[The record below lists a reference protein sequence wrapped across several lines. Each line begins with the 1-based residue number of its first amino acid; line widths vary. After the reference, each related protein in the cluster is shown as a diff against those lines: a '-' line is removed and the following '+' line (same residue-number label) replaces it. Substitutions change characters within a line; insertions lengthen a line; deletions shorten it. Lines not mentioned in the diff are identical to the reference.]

1 MVSFRVH
8 PVETLPVTTLLATTL
23 LATTT
28 AEAVGVV
35 AAVVAAA
42 VVGALVGAVVTRRRR
57 PPTGAAP
64 TDAALA
70 DARIAALWAGTRP
83 DPTPAAP
90 PSPPL
95 LLTLSVWRLRSDQ
108 VLGLVLDALGD
119 LGFSLVE
126 VHGDRAVLTTSPT
139 HPGGTGAAA
148 TAVATYGPT
157 VPIDDTGQGLQVRIE
172 LSGPGAPGLG
182 AALRRRL
189 VVAAPTAGPVGLLED
204 PALSARPGAPRR

>member
-8 PVETLPVTTLLATTL
+8 PVETLLA
-23 LATTT
+23 ATT
-28 AEAVGVV
+28 AEAVGV
-35 AAVVAAA
+35 AGAVVAAA
-42 VVGALVGAVVTRRRR
+42 IIGALVGAVVARRRR
-57 PPTGAAP
+57 PPAGAAP

-70 DARIAALWAGTRP
+70 DVRIAALWAGIRP

-90 PSPPL
+90 PSPAL

-126 VHGDRAVLTTSPT
+126 VHGDRALLTTAPT
-139 HPGGTGAAA
+139 NPGGIGAA
-148 TAVATYGPT
+148 TAVASYGPA

-189 VVAAPTAGPVGLLED
+189 VVASPTAGPVGLLED
-204 PALSARPGAPRR
+204 PTLSAQPGAPRR